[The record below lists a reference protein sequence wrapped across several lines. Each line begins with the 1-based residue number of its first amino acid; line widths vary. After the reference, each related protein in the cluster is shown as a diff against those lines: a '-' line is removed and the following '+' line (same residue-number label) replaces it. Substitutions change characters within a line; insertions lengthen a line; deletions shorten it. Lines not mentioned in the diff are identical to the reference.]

1 MQVDCCF
8 NVYCG
13 ICANFYFFSYRSKSV
28 PVCIGLFKKI
38 FGETECLL
46 VLKFELSFGSNI
58 EGLFHGCYR
67 QI

>member
-1 MQVDCCF
+1 MAFVQIFISLVTGPF
-8 NVYCG
+8 V
-13 ICANFYFFSYRSKSV
+13 SKSV
-28 PVCIGLFKKI
+28 PVCIGLFKQI